1 MDYQNRNHRRFLLPL
16 RERVGAK
23 GAFTLV
29 ELLAVIFIIAL
40 LSTLVLVG
48 VHRAQR
54 SSRIAKTKANLAT
67 ISTAIEQYH
76 SDFRV
81 YPGLG
86 NPPGTILAQAL
97 IGPGDAAEDGE
108 NGPGFRLPDPST
120 GKPDPNSKKWDAY
133 LSPEKFKVQ
142 RLARGWA
149 LLDSFD
155 NPIRYFPK
163 RKTLNPKQPGTL
175 VDNTGQCIFDV
186 RDGEHPQS
194 GFVQIDVETFQVIV
208 GDSNN
213 SNSIDGEESLL
224 VEGNFV
230 LASSG
235 PDGSFTLYAKGD
247 SPGLRRQK
255 MTKSDDIFN
264 FER

>member
-1 MDYQNRNHRRFLLPL
+1 MNMHKSANNSPRHRS
-16 RERVGAK
+16 
-23 GAFTLV
+23 AFTLV

-40 LSTLVLVG
+40 LSTLILAG

-54 SSRIAKTKANLAT
+54 SSRIAKTRANLAT
-67 ISTAIEQYH
+67 ISSAIEQYH

-81 YPGLG
+81 YPGMPTPAG
-86 NPPGTILAQAL
+86 GTTQYTILAQAL
-97 IGPGDAAEDGE
+97 VGPGPATEDGAD
-108 NGPGFRLPDPST
+108 GTGFRVPDPST
-120 GKPDPNSKKWDAY
+120 GQFDKNSKVWEAY
-133 LSPEKFKVQ
+133 ISPERIPVHQ
-142 RLARGWA
+142 YARGWA
-149 LLDSFD
+149 FMDSFD

-163 RKTLNPKQPGTL
+163 RKTLNPKQPGTI
-175 VDNTGQCIFDV
+175 VDSTGNCIFDV

-194 GFVQIDVETFQVIV
+194 GFTQIDVDTFQVVV
-208 GDSNN
+208 GDLNN
-213 SNSIDGEESLL
+213 TNSIDGEESLL

-235 PDGSFTLYAKGD
+235 PDGSFTLYGKGE